1 MGISRL
7 FILALFALC
16 HGAMAQG
23 LVEQVNRGTVS
34 IMSGGVNGT
43 YIRIASNLS
52 DILDS
57 ADLRVLTVVG
67 KGSKKNV
74 EDLLYLKGIDIAIVQ
89 SDVLEFLKRQ
99 KAYPNI
105 ANRIA
110 YITKLY
116 NEEFHL
122 LATSSVTQ
130 LSDLAGK
137 RVNIGGIG
145 SGTAMT
151 ATILFDTLGLAVEVT
166 HHSEAEALEMLRD
179 GELDAIAYVAG
190 KPVQLF
196 KDVSASDA
204 LRLIPVNLTPALLD
218 TYFPAQFSAAD
229 YPNLIAEGEEITTIA
244 VGAVMAVYRWKNPK
258 SPRYIKVTRFIER
271 FFSNFERLLQPPWH
285 PKWREVNLIAIIPG
299 WTRFKTAEQWLQAH
313 QSTLPT
319 QSITTH

>member
-1 MGISRL
+1 MGISKL
-7 FILALFALC
+7 FTLALFALC

-89 SDVLEFLKRQ
+89 SDVLEFIKRQ
-99 KAYPNI
+99 KTYPNI

-151 ATILFDTLGLAVEVT
+151 ATLLFDTLGLTVEVT

-196 KDVSASDA
+196 KDVSASDS

-218 TYFPAQFSAAD
+218 TYFPAQFSATD

-244 VGAVMAVYRWKNPK
+244 VGAVMAVYRWKNPQN
-258 SPRYIKVTRFIER
+258 PRHIKVTRFIEH

-285 PKWREVNLIAIIPG
+285 PKWREVNLTAIIPG

-313 QSTLPT
+313 QSNLPT